1 MTKGISLKALVQ
13 LGGPADLASALSSST
28 VDGIETISIPQRVEV
43 YGDNMPL
50 PRVMPSFWQE
60 CVKALDNRMLKILLL
75 AAVVALIVGMLDD
88 PVEGWIQGAAILAA
102 VLIIVLVSG
111 TNNYAKEVQF
121 CKLSIKTSEVTCSV
135 VRDGS
140 EEEIMVYDLAVGDL
154 LKVKTGM
161 TLPADGVF
169 IESHSVRIDESSLT
183 GESDLVRKD
192 GFERGMTH
200 GNPFGLSGSKV
211 EEGSG
216 TMLVCA
222 VGRSSSLGE
231 IEGML
236 HAPSGETPLQL
247 KLNSVADKI
256 GKWGS
261 IVAFFTF
268 LVLLTYTILDC
279 IDRETFDSHSA
290 RSLVEAFIIAVTIVV
305 VAVPEGLP
313 LAVTLSM
320 AYTVGKMQDE
330 QNLVRNLDSC
340 ETMGGATDVCT
351 DKTGTLTMNR
361 MMIVAAYMEGKNVK
375 KNRDKD
381 IEPPGEQLR
390 DILGM
395 SFCLNSDASLVH
407 VKHQEDEQKGNRTEC
422 ALLSLAKRWKFS
434 YEQLRKQF
442 PVTIRMPFSSEWK
455 WMATACTLPDSVH
468 VYVKGTPQVILPMC
482 TQIYDAGGIRE
493 LSSEDKKAIEEKV
506 LTFYSNEALR
516 IIAVA
521 HKSGNFTAS
530 DYRTQD
536 GDPNRDFLSS
546 DLTLVGIFGIQ
557 DPLRPEVHDAVAAIQ
572 RAKIK
577 VRMVTGDNMDTAIT
591 IARRCGIL
599 PRNYR
604 KESDEFSEY
613 TVLEGPNFE
622 RLVEGLVEVNTSTGK
637 KLVIKNMEVFTQVV
651 TYLSVL
657 ARSSPRHKFMLVTG
671 LQSLKERVVAVTGD
685 GSNDAPA
692 LRKSDVGFAMNI
704 AGTQL
709 AKDAADILLLDDNF
723 ASIVT
728 AVKWGRNIYDSIK
741 KFIQFQLTVNIVAL
755 FVSVLGALFLRKT
768 PLTAVQMLWVNLIMD
783 TFAAL
788 ALATEPPSEDLL
800 GRGPYRKKESLVDNE
815 MKKTIVGAALYQC
828 VCLSIVLFMGPEL
841 FGVDPSWEE
850 TEWSYEGFV
859 HFTLFF
865 HTFVFLQLFNEIN
878 CRKLKA
884 TEVNV
889 FVGFCNN
896 TMFLAIVLL
905 TVVVQVLIVEF
916 GGEALH
922 CNKLSLNQHIT
933 CAAIG
938 AGGLINGAF
947 VRRLPKQ
954 WFSWVKFSE
963 FEARPQ
969 STIYSIV
976 HGRISTSRGEEVKTA
991 VMSALLKRKGN

>member
-1 MTKGISLKALVQ
+1 MQ
-13 LGGPADLASALSSST
+13 LGGPVDLASALSSST
-28 VDGIETISIPQRVEV
+28 VDGIETVSIPQRVEV
-43 YGDNMPL
+43 YGDNKPL
-50 PRVMPSFWQE
+50 PKPKPSFWQE
-60 CVKALDNRMLKILLL
+60 CVKALDNRMLRLLLL
-75 AAVVALIVGMLDD
+75 AALVAVVVGTLDD
-88 PVEGWIQGAAILAA
+88 PMEGWIQGAAILAA
-102 VLIIVLVSG
+102 VFIIVLVSG

-121 CKLSIKTSEVTCSV
+121 CKLSIKTSEVSCSV

-140 EEEIMVYDLAVGDL
+140 EEEVMVYDIVVGDL

-169 IESHSVRIDESSLT
+169 TEAHSVRIDESSLT
-183 GESDLVRKD
+183 GESDLARKD
-192 GFERGMTH
+192 AFEKGMTQ
-200 GNPFGLSGSKV
+200 GNPFGLAGSKV

-216 TMLVCA
+216 ALLVCA

-231 IEGML
+231 MEGML
-236 HAPSGETPLQL
+236 HPPSSETPLQQ
-247 KLNSVADKI
+247 KLNSVANSI
-256 GKWGS
+256 GKWGA

-268 LVLLTYTILDC
+268 LVLLAYTVLDC
-279 IDRETFDSHSA
+279 VTRNTFDSQSA
-290 RSLVEAFIIAVTIVV
+290 RSLVEAFIISVTIVV

-330 QNLVRNLDSC
+330 MNLVRNLDSC

-361 MMIVAAYMEGKNVK
+361 MMVVAAYMEGTNVK

-381 IEPPGEQLR
+381 IEPPGDQLK

-395 SFCLNSDASLVH
+395 GFCLNSDASLVH
-407 VKHQEDEQKGNRTEC
+407 VRHQEDEQKGNRTEC
-422 ALLSLAKRWKFS
+422 ALLSLAKRWKFA

-442 PVTIRMPFSSEWK
+442 PIAIRMPFSSEWK
-455 WMATACTLPDSVH
+455 WMATACVLPDGVH
-468 VYVKGTPQVILPMC
+468 VYVKGTPQVIIPMC
-482 TQIYDAGGIRE
+482 TKIYDEGGLRD
-493 LSSEDKKAIEEKV
+493 LSEEDKKEIQEKV
-506 LTFYSNEALR
+506 LTCYSNEALR

-521 HKSGNFTAS
+521 HKAGQFSSA

-536 GDPNRDFLSS
+536 GDPNSAFLSS
-546 DLTLVGIFGIQ
+546 DLTLVGVFGIQ

-613 TVLEGPNFE
+613 TVLEGPDFE
-622 RLVEGLVEVNTSTGK
+622 RLVEGLVEVNTSKGK
-637 KLVIKNMEVFTQVV
+637 KLVVKNMEMFNQVV

-671 LQSLKERVVAVTGD
+671 LQSLAERVVAVTGD

-755 FVSVLGALFLRKT
+755 FVSVLGAVFLRKT

-800 GRGPYRKKESLVDNE
+800 GRSPYRKKESLVDNE
-815 MKKTIVGAALYQC
+815 MKKTVVGAALYQC
-828 VCLSIVLFMGPEL
+828 TCLCIVLFMGPEL

-865 HTFVFLQLFNEIN
+865 NTFVFLQLFNEIN

-889 FVGFCNN
+889 FVGFFNN
-896 TMFLAIVLL
+896 SMFLSIVLL
-905 TVVVQVLIVEF
+905 TVAVQVLIVQY

-922 CNKLSLNQHIT
+922 CNQLTLSQHLT
-933 CAAIG
+933 CVAIG
-938 AGGLINGAF
+938 AGGLVNGAV

-963 FEARPQ
+963 AEPRPH
-969 STIYSIV
+969 STIHSLV
-976 HGRISTSRGEEVKTA
+976 HGRIPASKGEQVKVA
-991 VMSALLKRKGN
+991 VLSALLKRKGN